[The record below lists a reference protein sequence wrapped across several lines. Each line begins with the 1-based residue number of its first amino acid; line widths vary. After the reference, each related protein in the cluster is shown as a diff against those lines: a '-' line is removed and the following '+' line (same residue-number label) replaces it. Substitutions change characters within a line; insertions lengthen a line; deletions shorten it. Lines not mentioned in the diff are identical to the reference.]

1 MPMLHARQINF
12 RGIVANT
19 FLTSFVF
26 TIWQV
31 IFNNFGREIFH
42 ATASQIGV
50 IQAVREVPGFLGFGV
65 GLLALFAP
73 EVRIATVSIA
83 LNGLGLVI
91 AGLADSIWMLGVGT
105 FVMSVGFHY
114 FFNANQSLLLQF
126 IRGKE
131 SGRLQGVAASWEAAA
146 GVGGTLVVFLFALF
160 TGYRVILISTGA
172 AFVVIGVI
180 LTFIYKSNRGDG
192 EESFFSVKREYW
204 LYYLISFLRGCR
216 RHMFT
221 TFAIFLLVANHGLK
235 IEYTALLF
243 LTTSAITIYTN
254 KQFGNLTERLGE
266 RLILASTSF
275 VLIFVF
281 WGYAYI
287 SSIYLLIALY
297 IFDSVLFGSSV
308 ALSSYIRK
316 IAPKQDMTNALSF
329 GGTANH
335 IAAIVIPIAG
345 GVMWDVFGFRN
356 TFLMGA
362 AIVFADACFS
372 LLINPAK
379 ARSAA
384 FVRDTPE

>member
-1 MPMLHARQINF
+1 MLHARQIGF
-12 RGIVANT
+12 RGIVVNT

-31 IFNNFGREIFH
+31 IFNNFGREVFH
-42 ATASQIGV
+42 ASASQIGM
-50 IQAVREVPGFLGFGV
+50 IQAVREIPGFLGFGV

-114 FFNANQSLLLQF
+114 FYTANQSLLLRF

-131 SGRLQGVAASWEAAA
+131 SGRLQGVAASWEATA
-146 GVGGTLVVFLFALF
+146 GVGGTLVVFVFALV

-172 AFVVIGVI
+172 AFVVIGLV
-180 LTFIYKSNRGDG
+180 LTFMYKSNRAAG
-192 EESFFSVKREYW
+192 EKSFFSVKRDYW
-204 LYYLISFLRGCR
+204 LYYVISFLRGCR

-221 TFAIFLLVANHGLK
+221 TFAIWLLVANHSLK

-243 LTTSAITIYTN
+243 LTTSAISIYTSRL
-254 KQFGNLTERLGE
+254 FGNLTEQIGE
-266 RLILASTSF
+266 RLMLASTSF
-275 VLIFVF
+275 ILIFVF
-281 WGYAYI
+281 WGYAYLN
-287 SSIYLLIALY
+287 SLYALIALY
-297 IFDSVLFGSSV
+297 VFDSVLFGSSV
-308 ALSSYIRK
+308 ALNSYLRK
-316 IAPKQDMTNALSF
+316 IAPKEDMTNALSL

-345 GVMWDVFGFRN
+345 GVMWDAFGFRN

-362 AIVFADACFS
+362 AIVFADMGFS
-372 LLINPAK
+372 LLVNPNAK
-379 ARSAA
+379 RFGKSLP
-384 FVRDTPE
+384 VSQ